1 MNDKQDAPP
10 EQIDPARPMTAR
22 DQVYVRLVRET
33 SEVSDI
39 AFINPDAFN
48 ALHLKQNG
56 TVDPADVETMRRTID
71 AQLPG
76 RSSHFT
82 DAQIARLVESSIEN
96 GPFTRRYEFPEE
108 QAPFAIVNLQGT
120 GLDHRDEYMPLVAD
134 RELEVLSDIPGE
146 DVYWDGFWGIHEG
159 THPNQPVF
167 GEHTSPDESNADVL
181 SRELEADRAG
191 LAWLRA
197 KGQDDMAQA
206 LIDFR
211 ALSASV
217 DPMHAGIAVLDDTPG
232 TQAGTEVY
240 QAAAKFEGAMDFVV
254 GQDLGLSD
262 ADVTEMRLLREE
274 EYAANVNRLLGQ
286 GAYDNV
292 DPNPYMREFIEAYA
306 GAVQRQITDRRVAR
320 ELNPAAHENEN
331 IKKAETA
338 TIEGGT
344 PVVTLAEGDQA
355 TLTIGGVSAPQFFAA
370 KADPALAER
379 TAALA
384 LTERPT
390 RETDPTVQTGTPA
403 PR

>member
-1 MNDKQDAPP
+1 MNQKQDAAP
-10 EQIDPARPMTAR
+10 EQIDPARPMSAR

-33 SEVSDI
+33 SDVSDI

-71 AQLPG
+71 AQIPG

-82 DAQIARLVESSIEN
+82 DAQIARLVESSLEN
-96 GPFTRRYEFPEE
+96 GPFARRYEFPEE

-120 GLDHRDEYMPLVAD
+120 GLDHRDEYMPLVAG
-134 RELEVLSDIPGE
+134 RELEVLADIPGE

-167 GEHTSPDESNADVL
+167 GEHATHDNSNADVMD
-181 SRELEADRAG
+181 RELEADRAG

-217 DPMHAGIAVLDDTPG
+217 DPTHAAIAVLGENPN
-232 TQAGTEVY
+232 TQAGTDVY
-240 QAAAKFEGAMDFVV
+240 QAAAKFEGAMDFIV

-262 ADVTEMRLLREE
+262 ADVTQMRLLREE
-274 EYAANVNRLLGQ
+274 EYAGHVSRLLGE

-292 DPNPYMREFIEAYA
+292 DPNPYIREFIEAYA

-320 ELNPAAHENEN
+320 ELGPAAPENEN
-331 IKKAETA
+331 IQKAA
-338 TIEGGT
+338 ASNIEGGT
-344 PVVTLAEGDQA
+344 PVVTLVEGDQA

-370 KADPALAER
+370 KADPALTER

-384 LTERPT
+384 LTERPAQ
-390 RETDPTVQTGTPA
+390 ETDLTVQTGTPA
-403 PR
+403 PC